1 MKTVLQS
8 LWKSRT
14 LGILVCESISK
25 NISVFSIRHLLFLK
39 ISRQQYEK
47 VTGWTNIRNLHP
59 CVRECQN
66 MRKIGHEQLVS
77 RQDKD
82 GRSNDIAST
91 SLRTQVHFVT

>member
-8 LWKSRT
+8 LWKSTT

-47 VTGWTNIRNLHP
+47 VTEVGRTFAISILVLEN
-59 CVRECQN
+59 VR
-66 MRKIGHEQLVS
+66 
-77 RQDKD
+77 
-82 GRSNDIAST
+82 T
-91 SLRTQVHFVT
+91 